1 MENKMSYEIGD
12 AVKVEVYITPK
23 ISRIAVCKITNKYTR
38 NNKNYYSIREAN
50 GNYMCSN
57 IKEDRFIT
65 METFGFDSEWVDT
78 DLRVLK
84 VFCDGDNGI
93 FSVLIDTYGDVY
105 DNFED
110 FKREHPFS
118 SYKFGY
124 VVFDTEHGYIPDSCN
139 DWDDSPEEAM
149 FDYEENCE

>member
-1 MENKMSYEIGD
+1 MSITRKDENKMSYGIGD

-38 NNKNYYSIREAN
+38 NNKNYYSIREVN
-50 GNYMCSN
+50 GSYMCSN

-84 VFCDGDNGI
+84 VFCDGDNGL
-93 FSVLIDTYGDVY
+93 FSVLIDTYSDHNMIY
-105 DNFED
+105 YPIN
-110 FKREHPFS
+110 
-118 SYKFGY
+118 
-124 VVFDTEHGYIPDSCN
+124 VVFTDI
-139 DWDDSPEEAM
+139 EEKNFRNQIFKYLKKQHPAY
-149 FDYEENCE
+149 F